1 MKPATMSPGQ
11 ARTPDFILRSAT
23 LAAAAALVLRLTLLW
38 LTHSNGNVRPKFQV
52 AGGEAAN
59 IAWSLATGKGFFGPF
74 PGYELATAWLAPVYP
89 FLWSVGFR
97 IVHLNPS
104 NRILIGQIL
113 NCIFSAATCWPIY
126 AIGKKLLGE
135 RMGLASAW
143 VWVFLPY
150 AILMPLEWAWDQS
163 LAALLLAVIVQAT
176 LGLRESASP
185 LAWSGYGLLWGLAGL
200 VNPTL
205 CGLFPFLLGWLI
217 FQRRKSSW
225 KSLFPLCARAVCMFI
240 LALLPWTLRNHYVL
254 GDWVFVKSNFGLE
267 FWLGNNPAVKEIYSN
282 ELHPIGN
289 LHERMRLIFDGEPNY
304 NRVKLQQ
311 AIAFIESHPG
321 VFLKNTFDRILDTWG
336 ATYDS
341 RVDLWVR
348 ALDLSRA
355 NIWYCSL
362 FSVLSL
368 AGMILALR
376 RNWRDS
382 LPVAICVLLF
392 PIPYYITHTGLR
404 YRHPIEPLLAIFA
417 LYAVARTWAALFP
430 PAARASEVCAAD
442 AISTVVCP

>member
-1 MKPATMSPGQ
+1 MPPGR
-11 ARTPDFILRSAT
+11 ARNPSFVLRSAT
-23 LAAAAALVLRLTLLW
+23 LAAAAALVVRLILLW
-38 LTHSNGNVRPKFQV
+38 LTHSNANARPKFQV

-59 IAWSLATGKGFFGPF
+59 IALSLATGKGFFGPF

-89 FLWSVGFR
+89 FLWSLGFR
-97 IVHLNPS
+97 IFNLNPS
-104 NRILIGQIL
+104 SRILIGQIL
-113 NCIFSAATCWPIY
+113 NCIFSAATCWPIH
-126 AIGKKLLGE
+126 AIGKKLFGE
-135 RMGLASAW
+135 KMGLASAW

-163 LAALLLAVIVQAT
+163 LAALLLALIVQAT

-217 FQRRKSSW
+217 FQRRQSGWKSS
-225 KSLFPLCARAVCMFI
+225 FPLCARAVCMFI

-289 LHERMRLIFDGEPNY
+289 FHERLRLIFAGEPNY
-304 NRVKLQQ
+304 NRLKLHQ
-311 AIAFIESHPG
+311 AIGFIESHPG
-321 VFLKNTFDRILDTWG
+321 AFLKNTSDRILDTWA
-336 ATYDS
+336 ATFDS
-341 RVDLWVR
+341 RVDLWLR

-355 NIWYCSL
+355 NVWYCSL
-362 FSVLSL
+362 FSVVSL

-382 LPVAICVLLF
+382 LPLAICVFLF

-404 YRHPIEPLLAIFA
+404 YRHPIEPFLAIFA
-417 LYAVARTWAALFP
+417 VYAIARMWAAFFPSVARTSDVRTVEAQ
-430 PAARASEVCAAD
+430 
-442 AISTVVCP
+442 ISTVASS